1 MLQVEADLLKMIFKI
16 VGGTSPFATVDNAS
30 KLVERLLIEPK
41 CFANFSRGGTVA
53 IGDDVRRHRSTELAV
68 SLIHIL
74 NCFFSLVAT
83 WQIKIDVRPFAEL
96 FRQKPFE
103 EQLHT
108 DRIDRCDSQ
117 RIANGAVCCR
127 PAALH

>member
-1 MLQVEADLLKMIFKI
+1 MLAQVSRQILNAFAQLPVFPDPGMLQVEADLLKMIFKI

-74 NCFFSLVAT
+74 NCFF
-83 WQIKIDVRPFAEL
+83 
-96 FRQKPFE
+96 
-103 EQLHT
+103 
-108 DRIDRCDSQ
+108 
-117 RIANGAVCCR
+117 
-127 PAALH
+127 